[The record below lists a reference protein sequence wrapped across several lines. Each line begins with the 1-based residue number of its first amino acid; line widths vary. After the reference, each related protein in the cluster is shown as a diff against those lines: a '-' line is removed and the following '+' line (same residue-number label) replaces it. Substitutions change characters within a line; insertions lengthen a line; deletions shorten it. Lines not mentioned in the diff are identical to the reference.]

1 MFVLQ
6 LILLFIFF
14 TSSVWAEEPQRI
26 VSLAPNV
33 TETLYYLEANDKL
46 IAVSNYC
53 NWPEEVK
60 NKPKVGGM
68 INPSFEK
75 ILSLKP
81 DLVIIS
87 RYGTPKEVYQRLID
101 LGLNVHVFAP
111 KNLKELPQEIIKL
124 GSIIGRTNKAKE
136 VAQNLQREL
145 NKIRKVFQGEKA
157 LFIIWHEPI
166 IVAGESSHIDEIM
179 KNLGLNNIAKFSSK
193 MRFFPFAFAQSKNDR
208 MKPQNDTGGINVEE
222 IIKNNPEVIFLGTGH
237 EVTIDHLLSQL
248 KDTSAVKKGNIFY
261 VSDKIYRLSPRI
273 VEGIKEMADIK
284 IKK

>member
-1 MFVLQ
+1 MVVLKAF
-6 LILLFIFF
+6 LIILIFF
-14 TSSVWAEEPQRI
+14 SYAFAESQRI
-26 VSLAPNV
+26 ISLAPNV

-53 NWPEEVK
+53 NWPKEIK

-87 RYGTPKEVYQRLID
+87 RDGTPKEVYQRLID

-111 KNLKELPQEIIKL
+111 KNLRELPQEIIKL
-124 GSIIGRTNKAKE
+124 GSIIGRANKAKE
-136 VAQNLQREL
+136 VAQNFQREL
-145 NKIRKVFQGEKA
+145 NKIRKVFNGEKA

-166 IVAGESSHIDEIM
+166 IVASESSHIDEIM
-179 KNLGLNNIAKFSSK
+179 KNLGLNNIAKFSSR
-193 MRFFPFAFAQSKNDR
+193 MGFFPFSLAQNQNNR

-237 EVTIDHLLSQL
+237 EVLIDHLLSQL

-261 VSDKIYRLSPRI
+261 VSDKIYRLSPLI
-273 VEGIKEMADIK
+273 VEGIKEMAGIK

>member
-1 MFVLQ
+1 MVVLRVF
-6 LILLFIFF
+6 LIILIFF
-14 TSSVWAEEPQRI
+14 SSAFADPQRI

-46 IAVSNYC
+46 IGVTNYC

-60 NKPKVGGM
+60 NKPKIGGM

-87 RYGTPKEVYQRLID
+87 RDGTPKEVYKRLID
-101 LGLNVHVFAP
+101 LGLNVYVFAP

-124 GSIIGRTNKAKE
+124 GNIIGRTKKAKE
-136 VAQNLQREL
+136 VAQNFQREI
-145 NKIRKVFQGEKA
+145 NKIKKVFHGEKA

-179 KNLGLNNIAKFSSK
+179 KILGLNNIAKFSS
-193 MRFFPFAFAQSKNDR
+193 M
-208 MKPQNDTGGINVEE
+208 NVEE
-222 IIKNNPEVIFLGTGH
+222 IIKKNPEVIFLGTGH
-237 EVTIDHLLSQL
+237 EVTVKHLLFQL
-248 KDTSAVKKGNIFY
+248 KDTTALKKGNIFY
-261 VSDKIYRLSPRI
+261 VSDKVYRLSPRI
-273 VEGIKEMADIK
+273 IEGIKEMVDIK